1 MKKIIQIFLI
11 CFVVLSSII
20 FSKKYFS
27 KKNKPIAVTV
37 MKDEKLE
44 QPSENNI
51 IKNLKYEINLNQKKN
66 YIITS
71 ELSEIINFDNSELV
85 KMKTVNAQIIDEKK
99 IPILI
104 TSDDAEYNNTNYNT
118 KFRNNVLIQYMNNE
132 IYSDNLDLDI
142 NNNFIIIFGNVRY
155 IGENGTVKSDII
167 KVNLIT
173 KEIDIYM
180 ESKLKNVEVNK
191 Y

>member
-1 MKKIIQIFLI
+1 MKRIIQIFLI

-27 KKNKPIAVTV
+27 KDSKSLEVPVK
-37 MKDEKLE
+37 KDEQLE
-44 QPSENNI
+44 QANENNI

-71 ELSEIINFDNSELV
+71 ELSEIINFENSELV
-85 KMKTVNAQIIDEKK
+85 KMETVKAKIIDEKK
-99 IPILI
+99 MPILI
-104 TSDDAEYNNTNYNT
+104 TSDNAEYNNTNYNT
-118 KFRNNVLIQYMNNE
+118 TFRNNVLIEYMKNK

-142 NNNFIIIFGNVRY
+142 NNNSIKIFGNVRF
-155 IGENGTVKSDII
+155 IGENGTIKSDVV

-180 ESKLKNVEVNK
+180 KNKLENVEVNK

>member
-27 KKNKPIAVTV
+27 KSNKPIAVTV

>member
-27 KKNKPIAVTV
+27 KNSKSLTVPVVKN
-37 MKDEKLE
+37 EQLE
-44 QPSENNI
+44 QASENNI

-71 ELSEIINFDNSELV
+71 ELSEIINLNNSELV
-85 KMKTVNAQIIDEKK
+85 KMKTVNAKIIDEKK

-104 TSDDAEYNNTNYNT
+104 TSDNAEYNNTNYNT
-118 KFRNNVLIQYMNNE
+118 KFRNNVLIKYMKNE

-142 NNNFIIIFGNVRY
+142 NNNFIKIFGNVRY
-155 IGENGTVKSDII
+155 VGENGTIKSDIV

-180 ESKLKNVEVNK
+180 KSKLENVKVDK